1 MQSNRVFL
9 RTHWGVKHSYTY
21 DTVLT
26 KYVEEYTYLYIHIQR
41 AIVDWELIVYV
52 LYLYRYTR
60 QVHFELQS
68 RLPYCWCNFFILF
81 FCVWQA
87 GGPRQFRY
95 VHMQSICNGVGMKV
109 GIIYVLY
116 VGLVEKKKKKKNR
129 DIPTRIGIGNPP
141 ARQVHN
147 SDSR

>member
-1 MQSNRVFL
+1 
-9 RTHWGVKHSYTY
+9 
-21 DTVLT
+21 
-26 KYVEEYTYLYIHIQR
+26 
-41 AIVDWELIVYV
+41 
-52 LYLYRYTR
+52 
-60 QVHFELQS
+60 
-68 RLPYCWCNFFILF
+68 
-81 FCVWQA
+81 
-87 GGPRQFRY
+87 
-95 VHMQSICNGVGMKV
+95 MKV

>member
-41 AIVDWELIVYV
+41 AIVYV

-109 GIIYVLY
+109 ASFMYCTWGWL
-116 VGLVEKKKKKKNR
+116 KKKKKKK
-129 DIPTRIGIGNPP
+129 TGTYLHV
-141 ARQVHN
+141 QVQVTLQLG
-147 SDSR
+147 RYIIQTLGK